1 MMSTETAAPAP
12 EATNPDLPA
21 NPTFWNYVGYWFPHL
36 VAFGYALVIL
46 AAISTQFI
54 GTDMPCPLCV
64 LQRMAMMLIGI
75 AAIWMVGQARKG
87 MLTLAAYARSYGL
100 MIVAAML
107 GATMSTRQIE
117 LHILPGDAGYGDAVL
132 GLHLYAWALIT
143 FIVVIA
149 YSAIML
155 MFFKPTL
162 PVAPSGTAALWISR
176 ILVWAFIIIIIAN
189 VVLIFAEEGF
199 HLYLPDD
206 PTGYRLLN
214 PNLPS

>member
-1 MMSTETAAPAP
+1 
-12 EATNPDLPA
+12 
-21 NPTFWNYVGYWFPHL
+21 

-132 GLHLYAWALIT
+132 GLHLYTWALIT
-143 FIVVIA
+143 FVIVMIYV
-149 YSAIML
+149 
-155 MFFKPTL
+155 
-162 PVAPSGTAALWISR
+162 GAALMMMPKSIPAAPAAGTPARTVST
-176 ILVWAFIIIIIAN
+176 LVIWLFIAVVAAN
-189 VVLIFAEEGF
+189 VVAIIFLEGF
-199 HLYLPDD
+199 AGVLPDD
-206 PTGYRLLN
+206 PAGYHLIEQFSR
-214 PNLPS
+214 